1 MTQQELKHIIKTG
14 EGISTEFIDGD
25 IFSTIIYLNEDTFA
39 REKTREKTREKILRL
54 MHENSQIT
62 IKELADIIG
71 ISVKGIE
78 YHIGKLK
85 RENYLVRVGGDKGG
99 KWKIIKH

>member
-25 IFSTIIYLNEDTFA
+25 IFSTIIYLDENSL
-39 REKTREKTREKILRL
+39 TREKTREKILRL

>member
-1 MTQQELKHIIKTG
+1 MAQQELIHIIKTG

-25 IFSTIIYLNEDTFA
+25 IFSTIIYLDENSL
-39 REKTREKTREKILRL
+39 TREKTREKILRL
-54 MHENSQIT
+54 MHGNSQIT